1 MHLQTKKGMAM
12 FKKEKRAEFMADQSV
27 RQRLLAGAAELFARK
42 GYASTTVREIV
53 EAAQVTKPVLY
64 YYFRN
69 KEGIY
74 LEMMREA
81 EGRFE
86 ILLDSARKEIGE
98 VKNRILRFSEQV
110 FQLFLDQ
117 IELARVGISIHYGP
131 AQGTPFFDFD
141 AFHLKFQELIEKL
154 IREGIRKGEFRKGNV
169 MDMTWAVL
177 GAINVAIEVQ
187 LWHPEKSIGRRGL
200 VRVLK
205 LVFEGIS
212 SIKCKEKGELA

>member
-1 MHLQTKKGMAM
+1 MTDQT
-12 FKKEKRAEFMADQSV
+12 V
-27 RQRLLAGAAELFARK
+27 RQRLLASAAELFARK

-53 EAAQVTKPVLY
+53 EAALVTKPALY

-74 LEMMREA
+74 LELMREA
-81 EGRFE
+81 ETRFN

-98 VKNRILRFSEQV
+98 VKSRILRFSEQV

-141 AFHLKFQELIEKL
+141 AFHLKFRGLIERL

-169 MDMTWAVL
+169 TEMTWAVI

-187 LWHPEKSIGRRGL
+187 LWHPEKSIGRKGL

-205 LVFEGIS
+205 FVFEGIS
-212 SIKCKEKGELA
+212 KGNSKEKGELA

>member
-1 MHLQTKKGMAM
+1 
-12 FKKEKRAEFMADQSV
+12 MADQTV
-27 RQRLLAGAAELFARK
+27 RQRLLAGAAELFSRK

-53 EAAQVTKPVLY
+53 EAAHVTKPALY
-64 YYFRN
+64 YYFQN

-74 LEMMREA
+74 LELMREA
-81 EGRFE
+81 EARFE
-86 ILLDSARKEIGE
+86 ILLGSARKEIGT
-98 VKNRILRFSEQV
+98 VKKRILRFSEKV

-117 IELARVGISIHYGP
+117 IEIARLGISIHYGP

-141 AFHLKFQELIEKL
+141 SFHLKFQELIEQL

-177 GAINVAIEVQ
+177 GTINVAIEVQ
-187 LWHPEKSIGRRGL
+187 LWHPEKSIGRKGL
-200 VRVLK
+200 VRIME

-212 SIKCKEKGELA
+212 VSKPHDPPGA

>member
-1 MHLQTKKGMAM
+1 MAM
-12 FKKEKRAEFMADQSV
+12 FKKEKVADFMADQTV
-27 RQRLLAGAAELFARK
+27 RQRLLARAAELFARK

-53 EAAQVTKPVLY
+53 EAAKVSKPVLY

-86 ILLDSARKEIGE
+86 ILLESARKEIGE

-110 FQLFLDQ
+110 FQLFMDQ
-117 IELARVGISIHYGP
+117 IDLARVGISIHYGP
-131 AQGTPFFDFD
+131 AQGTPYFDFD
-141 AFHLKFQELIEKL
+141 AFHLKFQDLIEKL

-212 SIKCKEKGELA
+212 SRKCKEKGELA